1 MKASRYL
8 IAAAVM
14 LPACA
19 FCHDFGAPAAPV
31 APPDHLAAGRQA
43 IEAKDWYRA
52 IRELNVAL
60 RDDPRNADVHNLLGY
75 SYRKRANPDLPKAFE
90 HYNVALKIDPA
101 NRGIHEYIGEAYLM
115 DRKPAEAEKH
125 LAELEKICG
134 KTCEEY
140 AELAK
145 SIADYKAKN

>member
-1 MKASRYL
+1 MNALKYL
-8 IAAAVM
+8 LAALAV
-14 LPACA
+14 LPLLGHA
-19 FCHDFGAPAAPV
+19 HDFGGPV
-31 APPDHLAAGRQA
+31 TPGSDHLSLGRKA
-43 IEAKDWYRA
+43 IEAKDWNRA
-52 IRELNVAL
+52 ITELNAAQ
-60 RDDPRNADVHNLLGY
+60 RDDPRSADVHNLLGY

-90 HYNVALKIDPA
+90 HYNVALKIDPT

-115 DRKPAEAEKH
+115 DKKPAEAERH

-134 KTCEEY
+134 KNCEEY